1 MELSQV
7 DFSALLG
14 CGVQLLVTVSVRH
27 LNINVLKQMFLL
39 FGLEINQD
47 DNVVLLDEELASMRK
62 GQDFLSRINDG
73 IPKSL
78 SSMQLMAQNMEK
90 TPPTRD
96 QFENLVLSMVYSALQ
111 ARVQRSREE
120 REAWGGV
127 LLQLANVTTYKLRG
141 ALHPQWDPSGLW
153 PSAAGSSADPSARP
167 PTVTSPPA
175 VCVGR

>member
-1 MELSQV
+1 MNTQLKLWFSIILWLWLDQVLHGGSSQNPAADASSLS
-7 DFSALLG
+7 DANLMFE
-14 CGVQLLVTVSVRH
+14 
-27 LNINVLKQMFLL
+27 FLL

-47 DNVVLLDEELASMRK
+47 DNVFLLDEELASMRK
-62 GQDFLSRINDG
+62 GQEFLSRINDG

-78 SSMQLMAQNMEK
+78 RSMELMAQNMEK
-90 TPPTRD
+90 TPLTRD

-141 ALHPQWDPSGLW
+141 GFLFDYS
-153 PSAAGSSADPSARP
+153 
-167 PTVTSPPA
+167 
-175 VCVGR
+175 